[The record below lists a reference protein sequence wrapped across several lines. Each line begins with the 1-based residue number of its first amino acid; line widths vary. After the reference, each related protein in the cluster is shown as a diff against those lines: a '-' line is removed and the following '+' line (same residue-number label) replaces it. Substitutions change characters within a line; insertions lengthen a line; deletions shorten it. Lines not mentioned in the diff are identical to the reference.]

1 MDIEITKLRTLANVR
16 RDSIQKRWILEDK
29 NYFSKMCD
37 VLQKINYS
45 ICDLNDEM
53 QYFSDFKPKDIIYII
68 SLIDWIVEA
77 FDACKK
83 LIRKDIISNYSY
95 SKQDELEVA
104 TKFFKALR
112 SYVVAHPL
120 STDRHGKYGL
130 DGNFICIDIAK
141 WDPIIDCFHP
151 DEYFYHL
158 GYDGLQEKVK
168 LQTDNIL
175 LRSYSDKEDGMRFSR
190 SITCNIKDIYHVA
203 ELYIDSLYE
212 LNIYLSHQKKSM
224 YS

>member
-1 MDIEITKLRTLANVR
+1 MDFEIAELRTLADVSH
-16 RDSIQKRWILEDK
+16 DSIQKRWILKDK
-29 NYFSKMCD
+29 RYFSRMCD
-37 VLQKINYS
+37 YLQKINYS
-45 ICDLNDEM
+45 IDDLNEEI
-53 QYFSDFKPKDIIYII
+53 QYLSNFKSKDIVYII
-68 SLIDWIVEA
+68 SLIDWIIEA
-77 FDACKK
+77 FNACRQ
-83 LIRKDIISNYSY
+83 LIREDVINNYSY
-95 SKQDELEVA
+95 SKQTELKTA
-104 TKFFKALR
+104 TNYFKALR
-112 SYVVAHPL
+112 SYIVAHPL

-141 WDPIIDCFHP
+141 WNPIIDCLYP

-175 LRSYSDKEDGMRFSR
+175 LRSYSEKEDGMRFSR